1 MAIFDYKAYFRPC
14 GIEKTQDLFVKIK
27 DYLPTSLTEEDENSI
42 DWQNLTEDTCLQLMR
57 SHGLDIELKKDLS
70 YDFYD

>member
-1 MAIFDYKAYFRPC
+1 MIFVIIRMNVS
-14 GIEKTQDLFVKIK
+14 T
-27 DYLPTSLTEEDENSI
+27 DENSI